1 MITMFCCDNF
11 IQFPSVPAE
20 EEADQVTRDLLL
32 VFAGP
37 DALQRGFLK
46 PEEAQGQGPQVAGV
60 CRFQGWKLKERCGFP
75 GSMSDKNQ

>member
-1 MITMFCCDNF
+1 MIIYVFMHVYMYLYVCIMITMFCCDNVM
-11 IQFPSVPAE
+11 QFPSVPAE

-60 CRFQGWKLKERCGFP
+60 CRFQG
-75 GSMSDKNQ
+75 